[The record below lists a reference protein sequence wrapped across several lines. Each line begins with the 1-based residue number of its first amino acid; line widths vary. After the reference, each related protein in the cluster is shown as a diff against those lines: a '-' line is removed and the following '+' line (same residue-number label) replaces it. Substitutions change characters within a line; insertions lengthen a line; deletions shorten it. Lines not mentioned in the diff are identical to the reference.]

1 MQACLLEILKR
12 KSSDLLPQIR
22 LFASWAVLKGP
33 VLLEK
38 FVFDALTMVKQLG
51 VPIFLLT
58 LSCDGR
64 RWNEQI
70 SVNGKLNKVNLS
82 ESDII
87 NFSYQDRGNL
97 LNNNSALVA
106 RNV

>member
-22 LFASWAVLKGP
+22 LFASWAVLKGFIF
-33 VLLEK
+33 LDK
-38 FVFDALTMVKQLG
+38 FVFDALAMIKQLG

-87 NFSYQDRGNL
+87 NFSYQDIEQIYWTTIL
-97 LNNNSALVA
+97 F
-106 RNV
+106 